1 MSNTIK
7 EKAKR
12 YRTIPFALQTYFEKD
27 SEFVARMEN
36 IFITDLISMIQNS
49 EFEDIKYSQEVDKKG
64 NCFLNV
70 RLKVKKK

>member
-1 MSNTIK
+1 MCNTVK
-7 EKAKR
+7 EKAER
-12 YRTIPFALQTYFEKD
+12 YRKIPFALQTYCEKD
-27 SEFVARMEN
+27 SDFVARMETV
-36 IFITDLISMIQNS
+36 FINDLVSMIQNS